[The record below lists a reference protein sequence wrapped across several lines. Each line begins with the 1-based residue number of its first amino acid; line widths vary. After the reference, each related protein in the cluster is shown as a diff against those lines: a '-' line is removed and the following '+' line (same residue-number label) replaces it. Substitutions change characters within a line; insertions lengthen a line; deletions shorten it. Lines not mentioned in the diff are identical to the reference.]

1 MKKLVVL
8 LLASLVAM
16 SAFAVID
23 EDPNS
28 MGIYFDRTADNN
40 CLTTPSS
47 VPFFTYLILTNPT
60 PQAVNAYE
68 LGLDIVV
75 PAGMEGMFF
84 QLASNV
90 ADGVVSGIDV
100 GVNGALGGDYIVGLA
115 GPIPAQPAT
124 ILHSWQHML
133 LAVIPVEYYIGSSS
147 VPSIP
152 GDYPVAQDADGSV
165 LFQCGQSTGGPDVPV
180 AVVNGAGPCPVGV
193 EETSFGSVKS
203 LFR

>member
-8 LLASLVAM
+8 LLASLVAT

-28 MGIYFDRTADNN
+28 MGIYFDRTADEN
-40 CLTTPSS
+40 CLTTGAS

-68 LGLDIVV
+68 LGLEVVV

-84 QLASNV
+84 QLASNI
-90 ADGVVSGIDV
+90 ADGAVSGINV
-100 GVNGALGGDYIVGLA
+100 GSPTALGGDYIVGLA

-133 LAVIPVEYYIGSSS
+133 LAVIPVEYYIGASSA
-147 VPSIP
+147 PSLP
-152 GDYPVAQDADGSV
+152 GDFPVAQDADGSI
-165 LFQCGQSTGGPDVPV
+165 LFSCGQSTGGPDVPV